1 MWRDDKVAKLLEVRS
16 EEGIQAQLLGAVKNE
31 VPFRNSA
38 EVLQKAG
45 YKRTYAQ
52 CLDKIKAQ
60 KIQKNCRQTEEK
72 GGRHGSA
79 HDKGIHLF

>member
-31 VPFRNSA
+31 VPFRNIA

-45 YKRTYAQ
+45 YYTQ
-52 CLDKIKAQ
+52 SLDKIKAQ
-60 KIQKNCRQTEEK
+60 KIQKNCR
-72 GGRHGSA
+72 
-79 HDKGIHLF
+79 